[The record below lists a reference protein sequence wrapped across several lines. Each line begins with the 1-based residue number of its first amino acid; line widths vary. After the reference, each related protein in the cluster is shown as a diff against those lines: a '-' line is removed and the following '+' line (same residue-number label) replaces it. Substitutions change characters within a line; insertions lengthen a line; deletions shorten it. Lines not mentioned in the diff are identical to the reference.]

1 MSHNAPRRRF
11 RPAEIEPY
19 WYAVALFLLAAL
31 LLFLRHLATG
41 RTPDRVAISI
51 DALDFNIYWYGILI
65 TGGILLGAYVVSR
78 LARDRARDVL
88 RATVPRE
95 LRRQPV
101 KTLGL
106 PAELRDHIQEQGVE
120 TLGALLLRWGFGPEE
135 LRLNDEGADLLR
147 KRLHASAAVQE
158 AWVDNP
164 PWARWNPAH
173 VWSGVIWALIF
184 AVVGARLY
192 HVFTPPPSMAEL
204 GIESPMDYFRH
215 PLQLINLRAG
225 GLGIYGGIAGG
236 ALGLLIYSY
245 RQRISAL
252 GWADIGVVGVA
263 LGQFVGRWGNF
274 FNQELYGRPTDLP
287 WAIHIDPLYR
297 LDGYTQFE
305 RFHPAFLYE
314 SLWNLLA
321 FLILLTLARR
331 YKDRLQTG
339 DLTAAYLILY
349 ATGRSLLEQVRLDS
363 ATLGLF
369 GLDVGMS
376 IATAVSLLVA
386 IVMGGWL
393 LYRHA
398 LR

>member
-1 MSHNAPRRRF
+1 MSRNTARRRF
-11 RPAEIEPY
+11 SPAEIEPY
-19 WYAVALFLLAAL
+19 WYAITLFLLAATL
-31 LLFLRHLATG
+31 LYLRHLTTG
-41 RTPDRVAISI
+41 QTPDRVAISV
-51 DALDFNIYWYGILI
+51 DALDFNIFWYGILI
-65 TGGILLGAYVVSR
+65 TAGILLGAYVVSR
-78 LARDRARDVL
+78 LARERARDVL
-88 RATVPRE
+88 RAAVPAKTRG
-95 LRRQPV
+95 RPV
-101 KTLGL
+101 NTLGL
-106 PAELRDHIQEQGVE
+106 PAELRDHIKKHGVE
-120 TLGALLLRWGFGPEE
+120 TLGDLLLRWGFDPEE
-135 LRLNDEGADLLR
+135 LHLNDEGATVLR
-147 KRLHASAAVQE
+147 KRLESHAAVRQE
-158 AWVDNP
+158 WVDDP

-215 PLQLINLRAG
+215 PLQLVNLRAG

-236 ALGLLIYSY
+236 GLGLLIYSY
-245 RQRISAL
+245 RQRIPAL
-252 GWADIGVVGVA
+252 DWADLGVVGVA

-274 FNQELYGRPTDLP
+274 FNQELYGRPSDLP
-287 WAIHIDPLYR
+287 WAIYIDPAYR

-321 FLILLTLARR
+321 FLVLLTLARR

-349 ATGRSLLEQVRLDS
+349 ATGRTLLEQVRLDS
-363 ATLGLF
+363 ATLGLV

-376 IATAVSLLVA
+376 VATAVSLLVA
-386 IVMGGWL
+386 VVMGAWL

-398 LR
+398 IP

>member
-1 MSHNAPRRRF
+1 MTREKTYRRF
-11 RPAEIEPY
+11 RPGEIEPY
-19 WYAVALFLLAAL
+19 WYAIVLFLLAGATL
-31 LLFLRHLATG
+31 YVRHLATG
-41 RTPDRVAISI
+41 QTPDRVAFSI
-51 DALDFNIYWYGILI
+51 DALNISVYWYGILI
-65 TGGILLGAYVVSR
+65 TTGILLGAYVVSR

-88 RATVPRE
+88 RDTVPGE
-95 LRRQPV
+95 VRQRPV
-101 KTLGL
+101 NALGL
-106 PAELRDHIQEQGVE
+106 PAELRDLVHKQGIE
-120 TLGALLLRWGFGPEE
+120 TLGDLLLPWGFGREE
-135 LRLNDEGADLLR
+135 LRLNEEGASVLR
-147 KRLHASAAVQE
+147 ERLEAHASVKRE
-158 AWVDNP
+158 WIDDP
-164 PWARWNPAH
+164 PWARWDPAH

-192 HVFTPPPSMAEL
+192 HVLTPPPSMAEL

-215 PLQLINLRAG
+215 PLQLINVRRG

-252 GWADIGVVGVA
+252 GWADLGVVGVA

-274 FNQELYGRPTDLP
+274 FNQELYGRPTDVP
-287 WAIHIDPLYR
+287 WALHIEPAYR

-314 SLWNLLA
+314 SLWNLFA

-349 ATGRSLLEQVRLDS
+349 AVGRTLLEQVRLDS

-369 GLDVGMS
+369 GIDVGMS
-376 IATAVSLLVA
+376 VATAVSLLIA
-386 IVMGGWL
+386 IAMGSWL
-393 LYRHA
+393 LYRHVV
-398 LR
+398 